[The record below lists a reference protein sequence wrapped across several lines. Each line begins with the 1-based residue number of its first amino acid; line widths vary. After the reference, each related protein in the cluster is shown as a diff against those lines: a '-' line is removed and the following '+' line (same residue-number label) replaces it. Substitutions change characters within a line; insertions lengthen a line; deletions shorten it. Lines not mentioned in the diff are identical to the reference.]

1 MINIPENHTMKA
13 YYCAFMPKG
22 KGKDVLV
29 LN

>member
-1 MINIPENHTMKA
+1 MTLLR
-13 YYCAFMPKG
+13 G